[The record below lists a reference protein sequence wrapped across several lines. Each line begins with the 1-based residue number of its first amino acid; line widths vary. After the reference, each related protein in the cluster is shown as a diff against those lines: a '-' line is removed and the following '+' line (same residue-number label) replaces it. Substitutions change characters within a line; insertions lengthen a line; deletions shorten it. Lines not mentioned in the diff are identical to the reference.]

1 MKVDVL
7 NMQGEKVSTA
17 ELPAAIFEAPI
28 KTDLMHQAL
37 VRQQANARLGTHK
50 TKTRGEVS
58 GGGRKPWRQKG
69 TGRARQGSIR
79 AAQWVGG
86 GKIHTPRPRD
96 YSLRMPRKMRRAA
109 LRSALSAKAAQS
121 EIVVVETLSMETPKT
136 KVLTDALNALVGQAT
151 VLILMAENDA
161 VFELSA
167 RNIPQAKLLNAR
179 YLNVRDIMGF
189 DRVLL
194 PLGALDTIQSY
205 LGANGGSQ

>member
-1 MKVDVL
+1 MKVDVV

-28 KTDLMHQAL
+28 RTDLMHQAL

-109 LRSALSAKAAQS
+109 LRSALSAKAAQA
-121 EIVVVETLSMETPKT
+121 EIIVVEGLSMQAPKT
-136 KVLTDALNALVGQAT
+136 KVLTAALDALVGPASA
-151 VLILMAENDA
+151 LILMAENDA
-161 VFELSA
+161 VLELSA
-167 RNIPQAKLLNAR
+167 RNIPQVKLLDAR
-179 YLNVRDIMGF
+179 YLNVRDVMGF
-189 DRVLL
+189 ERLIL
-194 PLGALDTIQSY
+194 PLGALDTIESY
-205 LGANGGSQ
+205 LGTNGGAQ